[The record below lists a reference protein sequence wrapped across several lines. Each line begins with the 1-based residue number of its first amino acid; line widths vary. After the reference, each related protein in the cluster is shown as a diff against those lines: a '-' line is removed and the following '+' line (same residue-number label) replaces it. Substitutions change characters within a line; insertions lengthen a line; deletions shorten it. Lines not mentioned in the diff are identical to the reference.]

1 MIAQQPRRIIVAL
14 LKARAGREVE
24 VPKARRYR
32 SLYQRATGIRKTT
45 IKTPAATK
53 RAGTTIDAID
63 DPMWACILEGYTD
76 ASETIEFWR
85 CQFQRRCTENRIAI
99 YPGLR
104 DGWRCSRAETAGFE
118 PAVPLR
124 GLHLSRVVHSTGLCD
139 VSSRV
144 LAHTRPSS

>member
-85 CQFQRRCTENRIAI
+85 CQFQRRCTENRNRHLPRT
-99 YPGLR
+99 PGRMAMLSSG
-104 DGWRCSRAETAGFE
+104 DGGI
-118 PAVPLR
+118 
-124 GLHLSRVVHSTGLCD
+124 
-139 VSSRV
+139 
-144 LAHTRPSS
+144 